1 MPVTGTQQFTAIE
14 TFSDGTSIDRTAV
27 SAWTSP
33 DLTGSGVATISNTSP
48 TIGVA
53 TAVKPGTSTITAKY
67 SGQTATAIFT
77 VNGAIPVSFVVTP
90 ATASIPVTGTQQ
102 YSAFETFSDGSISDR
117 TAASTWSAPDLVGSG
132 VATIG
137 SNTGLA
143 TGVTKGTST
152 ITATYVVGAVTKIAT
167 AILTVNSGVNLG
179 TAARYGTFG
188 GTAGMTNTGNLT
200 VITGSNGNT
209 ADIGTTATGNGD
221 ITGFHERAGGAA
233 STVDD
238 SYSDVLGP
246 DSGKVTGRIYTCAPS
261 TTGPTVGTAN
271 ATSCAIATLAR
282 LNAETAYK
290 ALAAMPSDGVLA
302 GNLANSTKAPGV
314 WTTASSVLIQG
325 GDLTLD
331 AGGDANAVFVFQI
344 GSTLTVGGP
353 GVAAPQSI
361 ILAGGAQAKNV
372 FWQVGTAATINAGA
386 GGTMVGTI
394 IANSGVT
401 FSTAGK
407 TAITTLN
414 GRALSLISSVT
425 MVNTVINV
433 PAP

>member
-1 MPVTGTQQFTAIE
+1 MA
-14 TFSDGTSIDRTAV
+14 
-27 SAWTSP
+27 
-33 DLTGSGVATISNTSP
+33 L
-48 TIGVA
+48 
-53 TAVKPGTSTITAKY
+53 
-67 SGQTATAIFT
+67 
-77 VNGAIPVSFVVTP
+77 
-90 ATASIPVTGTQQ
+90 
-102 YSAFETFSDGSISDR
+102 ETFSDGSVVDR
-117 TAASTWSAPDLVGSG
+117 TAASTWTAPDLSGSG

-143 TGVTKGTST
+143 TGVAKGTST
-152 ITATYVVGAVTKIAT
+152 ITATYTVGSSTKIAT
-167 AILTVNSGVNLG
+167 AILTVNNAPNLG

-200 VITGSNGNT
+200 VITGSDGNT
-209 ADIGTTATGNGD
+209 ADIGTTATGNSA
-221 ITGFHERAGGAA
+221 ITGFHEREGGAT
-233 STVDD
+233 SLVDD
-238 SYSDVLGP
+238 SYTDTLGAN
-246 DSGKVTGRIYTCAPS
+246 SGKVTGRIYTCAVS
-261 TTGPTVGTAN
+261 STGPTVATVN
-271 ATSCAIATLAR
+271 ATSCAMATLAR

-290 ALAAMPSDGVLA
+290 ALAAMPSNGVLA
-302 GNLANSTKAPGV
+302 GNLAGTTITPGV
-314 WTTASSVLIQG
+314 YTNASTVLIQG

-414 GRALSLISSVT
+414 GRALSLIASVT